1 MLPFHQFGRD
11 IIRSRFEELN
21 SVLTCANLTNYPSNS
36 TGAYAWIKCAEGVD
50 CVKLFEKVNLLTIP
64 GDAFGGTSQCKTLC
78 VDVLHVWLGPQAF
91 KHFRFGIWVVSHM
104 YNCFAT
110 IYQSII
116 VASYSA
122 FQPPTASN
130 KKSGDWK
137 GWV

>member
-91 KHFRFGIWVVSHM
+91 KHFRFGIWEQGLPWLCHTCTTVLHTKQISIN
-104 YNCFAT
+104 NCSLVLSF
-110 IYQSII
+110 
-116 VASYSA
+116 
-122 FQPPTASN
+122 PTPN
-130 KKSGDWK
+130 CKQ
-137 GWV
+137 